1 MEKVLD
7 QFRKM
12 EISKADLQAFF
23 GNDLHNAECNK
34 PQKIT
39 RFDVVN
45 VIQAM
50 LDGAKSVLDV
60 VEWVNVVWFTDLFAF
75 SDDETDSIVSVL
87 EVLETLDE
95 EGEYVRQEL
104 ECVYTDTQLSFMK
117 GKRGWVKEDCII
129 LIRYSSGDVLVVGTD
144 LVPARCTFESG
155 GSPRTVRLSIKRNS
169 PEFAKIL
176 ESLS

>member
-1 MEKVLD
+1 MTAQTNKKMYPGENILAGYNTLGEITMGKLLD

-23 GNDLHNAECNK
+23 GNDLHNADCNK

-45 VIQAM
+45 AIQAM
-50 LDGAKSVLDV
+50 LDGSKSVLDV
-60 VEWVNVVWFTDLFAF
+60 VEWVNVVWFTDLFTF

-95 EGEYVRQEL
+95 EGVVVTTDEFNNMISALNENKEY
-104 ECVYTDTQLSFMK
+104 SNA
-117 GKRGWVKEDCII
+117 G
-129 LIRYSSGDVLVVGTD
+129 
-144 LVPARCTFESG
+144 
-155 GSPRTVRLSIKRNS
+155 
-169 PEFAKIL
+169 
-176 ESLS
+176 